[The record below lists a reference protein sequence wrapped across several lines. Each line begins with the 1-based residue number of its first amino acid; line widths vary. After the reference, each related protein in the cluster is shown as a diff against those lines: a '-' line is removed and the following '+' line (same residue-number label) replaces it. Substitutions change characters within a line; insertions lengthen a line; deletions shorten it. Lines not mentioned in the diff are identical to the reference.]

1 MTDRIT
7 LQPPVWAKAVIV
19 ARFRHSDTDMQTD
32 YFASHVGREVAIAYS
47 RHTRDL
53 FAEMRQAAA
62 RFPETAD
69 LGPGLNRYT
78 VAVVFTETLGMHAKG
93 DSSHW
98 HTDLTRDEQYH
109 PRTFNTRAAAEAYIA
124 QAGEP
129 FPVSDAGTLHSFA
142 WEIREESIEHREK
155 YSMGGGYYLMDGW
168 RHGGG
173 WQVTKLECYPGS
185 QLSVTEDRTS
195 A

>member
-1 MTDRIT
+1 MSDRIT

-32 YFASHVGREVAIAYS
+32 YFASHVGREVALAYS

-62 RFPETAD
+62 RFAETAD

-78 VAVVFTETLGMHAKG
+78 VAVVFTETAGMHAKG

-98 HTDLTRDEQYH
+98 HTDLTRDEHYN

-124 QAGEP
+124 QTGEP
-129 FPVSDAGTLHSFA
+129 FPVSDGGALHSFA
-142 WEIREESIEHREK
+142 WEIREESI
-155 YSMGGGYYLMDGW
+155 MGGGYYLMDGW
-168 RHGGG
+168 RHSGG
-173 WQVTKLECYPGS
+173 WQVAKVAFYAGHPLT
-185 QLSVTEDRTS
+185 VTEDRTS